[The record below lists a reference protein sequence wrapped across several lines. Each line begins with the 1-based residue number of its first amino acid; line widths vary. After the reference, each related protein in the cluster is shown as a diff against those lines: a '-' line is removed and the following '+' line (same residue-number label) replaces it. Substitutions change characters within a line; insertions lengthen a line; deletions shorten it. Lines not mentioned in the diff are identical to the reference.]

1 MIARDLHPGAWW
13 LWALGLAAA
22 ASFTLNPVA
31 LLLICA
37 VASLVVMARRTD
49 APWALAFRFYVYFAI
64 LVVVLRVGY
73 RIVLGGGATATDVVV
88 LRLPEI
94 PLPEAA
100 RGVSLLGDVT
110 QQALLGGFYDGLRLG
125 TLIICIGA
133 ANALANPKR
142 LLASVPPAFYEVGT
156 AVVVALTLFP
166 QLAESVQRVH
176 RARRLRGSPARG
188 IGLLRR
194 VAVPVLEDALERSL
208 TLAAGMDARGY
219 GRSGTA
225 TPAERLRTGTV
236 MVAALCA
243 MCVGVYAYLDGTA
256 PRYLAV
262 PALLVALGLAALGLW
277 SAGRRVQRTRYRPDR
292 WRAPDLLTAA
302 SGIAVAVGIDR
313 AYDVDPYAVMPY
325 LDRWPEVPWWVV
337 PIVLVGVLPAVLA
350 PPPATSTPTAPV
362 EREVSRAG
370 AA

>member
-1 MIARDLHPGAWW
+1 MTARDLHPGAWW

-22 ASFTLNPVA
+22 ASFTLNPVV

-49 APWALAFRFYVYFAI
+49 APWALSFRFYVYFAV
-64 LVVVLRVGY
+64 LVVVMRVLY
-73 RIVLGGGATATDVVV
+73 RIVLGGGASAADVVL

-100 RGVSLLGDVT
+100 RGITLLGDVT

-142 LLASVPPAFYEVGT
+142 LLKSVPPAFYEIGT

-166 QLAESVQRVH
+166 QLAESVQRVN
-176 RARRLRGSPARG
+176 RARRLRGSPRRG
-188 IGLLRR
+188 VGVLRR
-194 VAVPVLEDALERSL
+194 IAVPVLEDALERSL

-219 GRSGTA
+219 GRAGSA
-225 TPAERLRTGTV
+225 TPAERLRTGAL
-236 MVAALCA
+236 MVAALCV

-262 PALLVALGLAALGLW
+262 PALVIALVLAAIGLW

-292 WRAPDLLTAA
+292 WRAADLLTAA
-302 SGIAVAVGIDR
+302 CGIAVAIGIDR

-337 PIVLVGVLPAVLA
+337 LIALVGVVPALLT
-350 PPPATSTPTAPV
+350 PPPVPDVPDPTDQ
-362 EREVSRAG
+362 EVSRAG